1 VLIGIEQITEGLAT
15 VNNPSYFLIKG
26 PFSNNGTRLADT
38 SEASA
43 TGSNQTTTETATLAG
58 NQSAITEGG
67 AGSANIT
74 SGGDLGTDD
83 PGSESPIIPSAT
95 LRSKKT

>member
-43 TGSNQTTTETATLAG
+43 TGSNQTTTATLAG